1 MDGGKEL
8 IVRGR
13 ACRSAPAAAGFR
25 GEEGADGSG
34 GRASSGCLN
43 KGRLCWGAESRLVLL
58 GQEEQGEGESI
69 TEPSVSGKKVL
80 TGFKCVEG

>member
-1 MDGGKEL
+1 MA
-8 IVRGR
+8 R
-13 ACRSAPAAAGFR
+13 
-25 GEEGADGSG
+25 G
-34 GRASSGCLN
+34 GRASGGCLN

-80 TGFKCVEG
+80 TGFKYLQG